1 MPYGSYFE
9 GPSNRGWDFP
19 NVAAQHAQERAEN
32 RQERLLNLQEQKFGL
47 DLSQSL
53 QDAENQ
59 KYQKERQDRLDSI
72 NRVKTRLEANKGF
85 QEQFYKAALAFPGGV
100 ENIDMSD
107 PAQAEAWQKHIFGV
121 ADMVNTAA
129 YKTSKDLGETDKDA
143 GINASLLTQGFLTS
157 AKEPQQFVKMA
168 QSDGFYPG
176 ESSTSANTPMSV
188 KEFQFY
194 QGLPQDKQ
202 EEFKALKRASPEEYG
217 RKQRA
222 IESEKTAAMEQRIP
236 IEAETKGAETASTE
250 IQKYNQTQ
258 YDTAIAAED
267 NISKINELINQ
278 IENSDAITGMGANV
292 LKNIERA
299 KALIGDKVASGKA
312 SETEILDAMMGSEV
326 FPMIKSLGVGARGL
340 DTPAEREFM
349 RAVLTGSITLQK
361 STLLRMAEIRKNIA
375 QRAIDRWNDRTDSG
389 ELNDWYKATKV
400 RKRTLGIQEKSGEK
414 DYSNLW

>member
-1 MPYGSYFE
+1 MPYGPYFE

-47 DLSQSL
+47 DLAQSL
-53 QDAENQ
+53 QDAENE
-59 KYQKERQDRLDSI
+59 KYKRERENRLDSI
-72 NRVKTRLEANKGF
+72 NRVKTRLDANEGF
-85 QEQFYKAALAFPGGV
+85 KEQFYKAALAFPGGV

-121 ADMVNTAA
+121 ADMVNTAV
-129 YKTSKDLGETDKDA
+129 YKTSKDLLETDKDA

-176 ESSTSANTPMSV
+176 ESSTSANVPMSV

-236 IEAETKGAETASTE
+236 IEAETKGAETASAE

>member
-1 MPYGSYFE
+1 MI
-9 GPSNRGWDFP
+9 
-19 NVAAQHAQERAEN
+19 Q
-32 RQERLLNLQEQKFGL
+32 
-47 DLSQSL
+47 QSL
-53 QDAENQ
+53 H
-59 KYQKERQDRLDSI
+59 DRHYCSMFIL
-72 NRVKTRLEANKGF
+72 F
-85 QEQFYKAALAFPGGV
+85 F
-100 ENIDMSD
+100 
-107 PAQAEAWQKHIFGV
+107 
-121 ADMVNTAA
+121 
-129 YKTSKDLGETDKDA
+129 
-143 GINASLLTQGFLTS
+143 
-157 AKEPQQFVKMA
+157 
-168 QSDGFYPG
+168 
-176 ESSTSANTPMSV
+176 
-188 KEFQFY
+188 
-194 QGLPQDKQ
+194 
-202 EEFKALKRASPEEYG
+202 
-217 RKQRA
+217 
-222 IESEKTAAMEQRIP
+222 
-236 IEAETKGAETASTE
+236 
-250 IQKYNQTQ
+250 
-258 YDTAIAAED
+258 
-267 NISKINELINQ
+267 INQ